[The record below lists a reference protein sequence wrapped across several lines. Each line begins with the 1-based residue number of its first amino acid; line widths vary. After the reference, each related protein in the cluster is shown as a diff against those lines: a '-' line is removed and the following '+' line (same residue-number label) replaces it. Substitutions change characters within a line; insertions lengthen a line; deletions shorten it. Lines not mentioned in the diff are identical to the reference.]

1 VAVPGQTPLFSANDT
16 PALTEAQQREELFRR
31 QVELGTPADQARA
44 YADRVVI
51 GAAAARKR
59 SPAVKRGRKAAPKP
73 EPVEPVAVSPVPG
86 HEREG
91 VVLDAE
97 SGSLVEEGGA
107 KRGLLPV
114 HHPNRDFFLCDLF
127 DYALKDDGVSMEA
140 PIFTLATKP
149 DTKVWHWESKDKTRS
164 VTVTPSVLGRAT
176 QHDKD
181 LLIYV
186 VSQITE
192 ALNRGREDATN
203 RTVRFRVYDY
213 LVSTNKRVGGKEYQ
227 RLQDALER
235 LRGTSIKTNIKT
247 GGERVKEGFGI
258 VDSWKIIEKAADD
271 DRMIGVEV
279 TISKWL
285 FNAVQ
290 AREVLTISN
299 DYFRLR
305 KPLERRLY
313 ELARKHCGHQP
324 NFTIGVELLQDKC
337 GSQCSIR
344 EFRRMLKE
352 IVEDDL
358 LPDYRIVPDWT
369 SGQVVMQNRKRALLS
384 CETAPR

>member
-1 VAVPGQTPLFSANDT
+1 MQRTEQPPLFQGSVSPD
-16 PALTEAQQREELFRR
+16 PRREALFAK
-31 QVELGTPADQARA
+31 QVAAGIPSDQART
-44 YADRVVI
+44 YADRYVFPQED
-51 GAAAARKR
+51 APAPKR
-59 SPAVKRGRKAAPKP
+59 PRGRPRKAVAQGSDQAVPAG
-73 EPVEPVAVSPVPG
+73 EATRGTPVE
-86 HEREG
+86 
-91 VVLDAE
+91 
-97 SGSLVEEGGA
+97 GSQAADLGDFNA

-127 DYALKDDGVSMEA
+127 DYTMKDDGVSMEA

-149 DTKVWHWESKDKTRS
+149 DTSVWHWESKDKSRA

-186 VSQITE
+186 VSQMTE
-192 ALNRGREDATN
+192 ALNRGRLDASH

-213 LVSTNKRVGGKEYQ
+213 LVSTNKRVGGKEYE
-227 RLQDALER
+227 RLQQALER

-247 GGERVKEGFGI
+247 GGARVKEGFGI
-258 VDSWKIIEKAADD
+258 IESWKIIERAPDD

-279 TISKWL
+279 TISAWL

-290 AREVLTISN
+290 AHEVLTISS

-313 ELARKHCGHQP
+313 ELARKHCGSQDS
-324 NFTIGVELLQDKC
+324 FTIGLALLQEKC
-337 GSQCSIR
+337 GSRGTIY
-344 EFRRMLKE
+344 EFRRMLRE
-352 IVEDDL
+352 IIADDL
-358 LPDYRIVPDWT
+358 LPDYRLVPDWPKDQVT
-369 SGQVVMQNRKRALLS
+369 FERRVAGGTEAGFSGIDPA
-384 CETAPR
+384 